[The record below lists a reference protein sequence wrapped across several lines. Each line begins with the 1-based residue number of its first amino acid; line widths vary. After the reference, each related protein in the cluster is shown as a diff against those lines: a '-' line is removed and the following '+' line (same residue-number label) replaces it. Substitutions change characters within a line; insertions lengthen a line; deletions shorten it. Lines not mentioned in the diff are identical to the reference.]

1 MKKILTVLI
10 LIVFA
15 TSVSAEMIS
24 LPLPEKELKDAALQK
39 CEYEKAMERLTS
51 EAYRQQLLKL
61 GWVCRPQ
68 GSEIICV
75 TKDEL
80 KKKESNGKD

>member
-1 MKKILTVLI
+1 MLTILVLM
-10 LIVFA
+10 VFA
-15 TSVSAEMIS
+15 TTVSAEMIS
-24 LPLPEKELKDAALQK
+24 LPLPEDELKEATLQK
-39 CEYEKAMERLTS
+39 CEYDKATERLTS

-61 GWVCRPQ
+61 GWVCRPK

-80 KKKESNGKD
+80 KKDNNNGKN